1 MCPATPIPVA
11 GHTLPVLRAC
21 ELPHEAPEQ
30 RWLVRDL
37 WAQEGVGVI
46 GGSPKCLK
54 SWLGLEIAVSLA
66 SETPCLGRFE
76 PALRGRALL
85 YMAED
90 AIPDVRARL
99 ESLCRHHRVELAA
112 LDIFVITASTLR
124 IDLASDQQR
133 LMATVAAIRPQLV
146 LLDPLVRLHRR
157 DENSSADMS
166 ALLGF
171 LRQLQREQ
179 RTAVIL
185 VHHARKNGAAG
196 QPGHALRG
204 SSDLHAFGDS
214 NLYLKRNRDRIVLT
228 FEHRAASSPR
238 PLELALVDDP
248 APHLEIVGTAAAP
261 ARAGGLPEEVLNLLR
276 QAGPTTRSNIRSRLR
291 VRNQH
296 LGDALA
302 VLEANRSVERT
313 TQGWRV
319 VDRPAPTG
327 SRSRSPLSARQRTGV
342 PSTEPDVFP

>member
-1 MCPATPIPVA
+1 MGATSALPLT
-11 GHTLPVLRAC
+11 GRTLPVLRAC
-21 ELPHEAPEQ
+21 ELPHELPDQ

-37 WAQEGVGVI
+37 WAHEGVGVI

-66 SETPCLGRFE
+66 SQTPCLGRFE
-76 PALRGRALL
+76 PASRGRALV

-99 ESLCRHHRVELAA
+99 EALCRHHQVDLAA

-133 LMATVAAIRPQLV
+133 LLATVDAIRPNLV
-146 LLDPLVRLHRR
+146 LLDPLVRLHRQ

-171 LRQLQREQ
+171 LRQLQRDLQ
-179 RTAVIL
+179 TAVIL

-214 NLYLKRNRDRIVLT
+214 NLYLKRNRDRLVLT
-228 FEHRAASSPR
+228 FEHRAASSPK
-238 PLELALVDDP
+238 PLELALVDAP
-248 APHLEIVGTAAAP
+248 APHLEIVGA
-261 ARAGGLPEEVLNLLR
+261 ARAATSSGDLFGQVLDLLQ
-276 QAGPTTRSNIRSRLR
+276 QAGPMTRSDIRSRLKVKNER
-291 VRNQH
+291 
-296 LGDALA
+296 LGDALTT
-302 VLEANRSVERT
+302 LEANHSVKRT
-313 TQGWRV
+313 QQGWRA
-319 VDRPAPTG
+319 VDLVAPPDD
-327 SRSRSPLSARQRTGV
+327 RSRSPLQDVKG
-342 PSTEPDVFP
+342 TEHWSGT

>member
-1 MCPATPIPVA
+1 MCPATPLPITA
-11 GHTLPVLRAC
+11 ETLPVVRAS
-21 ELPHEAPEQ
+21 ELPCSEPEQ

-66 SETPCLGRFE
+66 SQTPCLGRFA
-76 PALRGRALL
+76 PALRGRALV

-99 ESLCRHHRVELAA
+99 ESLCRHHGSDLAA

-124 IDLASDQQR
+124 IDTPSDQRR
-133 LMATVAAIRPQLV
+133 LTATVKALRPHLV
-146 LLDPLVRLHRR
+146 LLDPLVRIHRQ
-157 DENSSADMS
+157 DENSSAEMS

-171 LRQLQREQ
+171 LRQLQRDLQ
-179 RTAVIL
+179 TAVIL

-214 NLYLKRNRDRIVLT
+214 NLYLKRNRDRLVLT
-228 FEHRAASSPR
+228 FEHRAAQSPK

-248 APHLEIVGTAAAP
+248 APHLEIVGTAAESP
-261 ARAGGLPEEVLNLLR
+261 RSGVLCDQVIGLLR
-276 QAGPTTRSNIRSRLR
+276 QTGAMTRSDIRSRLR
-291 VRNQH
+291 IKNQR

-302 VLEANRSVERT
+302 LLEASCSVERT
-313 TQGWRV
+313 PEGWKV
-319 VDRPAPTG
+319 VDSGTPAED
-327 SRSRSPLSARQRTGV
+327 RSRSPLWDQSG
-342 PSTEPDVFP
+342 TERSPRS